1 MQEAE
6 MLDAKMS
13 TNRREF
19 LGGVA
24 ATAAVA
30 GLGAALPVAS
40 AAAQAADSGT
50 DFTRWLD
57 TITGR
62 HMQVYDAPDPNNGMV
77 LIYAWAF
84 LSTAPQAYGVA
95 ESDVGVVVVL
105 RRFGIPIAFND
116 QTWAKYKLG
125 EVFKVNDPGTK
136 APATRNP
143 FAYVKPGDLPIPDAA
158 LEKLV
163 ARNVKFGVCNLALTS
178 LSGQVA
184 QKMAMK
190 PEDVKK
196 DWIAGMFPGL
206 QVVPSGVVAING
218 AQARGCSY
226 CFAG

>member
-1 MQEAE
+1 MHD
-6 MLDAKMS
+6 LKIS

-30 GLGAALPVAS
+30 GLGAALPMAS
-40 AAAQAADSGT
+40 TAAQAAGPGT

-57 TITGR
+57 TITGQ
-62 HMQVYDAPDPNNGMV
+62 HMQVYDAPEPNNGMV
-77 LIYAWAF
+77 LVYSLAY
-84 LSTAPQAYGVA
+84 LLTAPQAYGVP
-95 ESDVGVVVVL
+95 ESEVGVVVVL
-105 RRFGIPIAFND
+105 RHFAIPIAFND
-116 QTWAKYKLG
+116 ETWAKYKLG
-125 EVFKVNDPGTK
+125 EVFNVNDPATK

-143 FAYVKPGDLPIPDAA
+143 FAYIKPGDLPFPDAA

-163 ARNVKFGVCNLALTS
+163 ARNVKFGVCNLALTVF
-178 LSGQVA
+178 SGMVA
-184 QKMAMK
+184 QKTGMK

>member
-1 MQEAE
+1 
-6 MLDAKMS
+6 
-13 TNRREF
+13 
-19 LGGVA
+19 
-24 ATAAVA
+24 
-30 GLGAALPVAS
+30 
-40 AAAQAADSGT
+40 
-50 DFTRWLD
+50 
-57 TITGR
+57 
-62 HMQVYDAPDPNNGMV
+62 MV

-95 ESDVGVVVVL
+95 ESDVGVVIVL
-105 RRFGIPIAFND
+105 RRFAIPIAFND
-116 QTWAKYKLG
+116 ETWAKYKLG
-125 EVFKVNDPGTK
+125 EVFNVNDPATK

-158 LEKLV
+158 LEKLA

-178 LSGQVA
+178 LSGKVA

-196 DWIAGMFPGL
+196 DLMAGMFSGL